1 MLLLVC
7 FVGLRTR
14 MSDKHPHMA
23 IGFWGDFLSKAAEE
37 GYYLWLEHDAHNPII
52 TVKNTEKGVR
62 LDKSFEIEEVIN

>member
-1 MLLLVC
+1 
-7 FVGLRTR
+7 
-14 MSDKHPHMA
+14 MA
-23 IGFWGDFLSKAAEE
+23 ILSKAAEE